1 MSGTTVLA
9 PEATRTPVITGVGL
23 ALPGVETPADLP
35 GRAEPGT
42 EPVDPA
48 ARIGK
53 KGLRYKDR
61 ATHLG
66 LVVAHDALRAAGLLE
81 GEKLDTRLTVEPSS
95 VAVVVSSNFGNL
107 DSVTDVV
114 DTVAAEKSSRLVSPI
129 VTPNL
134 SSNVIA
140 SEVAIRFTLRGP
152 NLTVCNGATGG
163 LDAVGWALSWLR
175 AGRARYVLV
184 IGVEPDNAVVRKLQ
198 GTDRVLDG
206 AAAVVLELP
215 ATAAERS
222 AEVLAECVASTRTSS
237 VAGCVA
243 ALTGDGGAPA
253 GWYVPE
259 GADAPDADVLPGVDR
274 VDLAGV
280 WGRASGALGVLQV
293 ASAAARF
300 AAGERGA
307 LLTVSG
313 SDGDDGV
320 AGVLVRPGRD

>member
-1 MSGTTVLA
+1 MTVA
-9 PEATRTPVITGVGL
+9 TAAETRTPVITGVGL
-23 ALPGVETPADLP
+23 ALPGVETAEDLLGLDAPA
-35 GRAEPGT
+35 T

-61 ATHLG
+61 ATQLG
-66 LVVAHDALRAAGLLE
+66 MVAAHDALRAAGLLD
-81 GEKLDTRLTVEPSS
+81 GEKLDTRLKVEPAQ

-114 DTVAAEKSSRLVSPI
+114 DVVAAERSSRLVSPI

-134 SSNVIA
+134 SSNIIA

-152 NLTVCNGATGG
+152 NITVCNGPTGG

-184 IGVEPDNAVVRKLQ
+184 IGVEPDNPVVRKFN
-198 GTDRVLDG
+198 GDERVLDG

-215 ATAAERS
+215 DTAAERS
-222 AEVLAECVASTRTSS
+222 APVLAECVASTRTSS
-237 VAGCVA
+237 VAACVA
-243 ALTGDGGAPA
+243 SLTEGGEQPA
-253 GWYVPE
+253 GWYLPE
-259 GADAPDADVLPGVDR
+259 GGADVAADLLPGAER
-274 VDLAGV
+274 LDLGRV
-280 WGRASGALGVLQV
+280 WGRSSGALGVLQI

-313 SDGDDGV
+313 GDSDDGV